1 MSGRFLLDTNIV
13 IALLG
18 EDIAVTQSLG
28 DAREVFLSS
37 IVLGELHYGARNSAR
52 VVENLAVIENMRA
65 ANVVLPCDATTSE
78 HYGQIKAELRLAG
91 TPIPEND
98 IWIAALARQ
107 HELTLVSRD
116 AHFANVS
123 GISVEAW

>member
-1 MSGRFLLDTNIV
+1 MSGRFLLETNIV